1 MLAVLPKE
9 KRDSN
14 ILGEGESAKSSLLLY
29 GEGALVRIALFFG
42 PVHSCRRS
50 NNRLDS
56 PIRRHLLSLQQAGN
70 GINQQLLENQKY
82 SMREKSTNLAL
93 LSAGVYLVIM
103 YAGLG
108 GVGGWGAP
116 NLRIISCSLERA
128 PQQTKTKIVLVAK
141 ILLFRTGE

>member
-14 ILGEGESAKSSLLLY
+14 ILGEGESGKSSLLLY
-29 GEGALVRIALFFG
+29 RGGGGGLWSAPALFFG
-42 PVHSCRRS
+42 PVHSCGRS

-70 GINQQLLENQKY
+70 GINQTKNIAR
-82 SMREKSTNLAL
+82 REKSTTLAL
-93 LSAGVYLVIM
+93 LSVGVYLVIM

-108 GVGGWGAP
+108 GVGGAQFTDNKLVP
-116 NLRIISCSLERA
+116 RELNTTAEYQQRLKSC
-128 PQQTKTKIVLVAK
+128 
-141 ILLFRTGE
+141 